1 MKCVM
6 CSSAELVAKSEIES
20 IRYKSNV
27 LQVLME
33 FTVCQS
39 CGYEFV
45 ATEQIKSNDQAVT
58 GAKRRADGLL
68 TPAEIRAAREALG
81 VTQARAAELFGG
93 GRNAFSK
100 YERGEVAQSE
110 AMDKLIRLCLAHPYF
125 MEELDSSVRRSGGQ
139 SNIVYMKGWRAS
151 GFIKKEEPA
160 HMKLKYSVSLDDMSY
175 CYEA

>member
-6 CSSAELVAKSEIES
+6 CSSAELLAKSEIES
-20 IRYKSNV
+20 IRYKSKV
-27 LQVLME
+27 LQVLMA
-33 FTVCQS
+33 FTVCQG

-45 ATEQIKSNDQAVT
+45 ATEQIKNNDQAVI

-68 TPAEIRAAREALG
+68 TPAEIRSARETLG

-110 AMDKLIRLCLAHPYF
+110 AMDKLIRLCLAHPNF
-125 MEELDSSVRRSGGQ
+125 MEELDGSVRRSREEL
-139 SNIVYMKGWRAS
+139 NVVYIKGWRAL
-151 GFIKKEEPA
+151 GFVKKEESA
-160 HMKLKYSVSLDDMSY
+160 HMKLKYSLSLDDQSY

>member
-27 LQVLME
+27 LKVLME

-45 ATEQIKSNDQAVT
+45 ATEQIKSNDQAVI

-68 TPAEIRAAREALG
+68 TPAEIRAAEKHW
-81 VTQARAAELFGG
+81 V
-93 GRNAFSK
+93 
-100 YERGEVAQSE
+100 
-110 AMDKLIRLCLAHPYF
+110 
-125 MEELDSSVRRSGGQ
+125 
-139 SNIVYMKGWRAS
+139 
-151 GFIKKEEPA
+151 
-160 HMKLKYSVSLDDMSY
+160 
-175 CYEA
+175 